1 VEIERLDE
9 NHKQR
14 SGEMKRNWILLA
26 VIVVFSLF
34 LNLSLV
40 KAQCPQDPND
50 LGICDTLYVE
60 TFDCDHVYQATGGY
74 DSVRVAVYVTH
85 DSNTFYWE
93 GGSRWVQ
100 DSITIFVIPLKF
112 SKVGCADSVILPT
125 TGTGASAWNNKRT
138 DRSARSIFR
147 DLYNPHT
154 GVTDSNRYAYMVS
167 DLGWDPWTV
176 TVNFKRPDSA
186 MVSMI
191 APGFGKW
198 WEGSRVLLFTYT
210 FLVYIDPGSCQW
222 CKICLDSTYWHPNNN
237 LAFSRYDAVN
247 YVPRHFLPT
256 CDSVS
261 GVKWIEGATD
271 GENRPNTFFVSQN
284 YPNPF
289 NPQTNFKFSLPQA
302 SHVKI
307 DIFNILGQRIKTLV
321 DEDMKAGVYL
331 VDWDGKD
338 EKGVEISSGVYFYRV
353 TAGDFSDIRKMI
365 FMK

>member
-1 VEIERLDE
+1 
-9 NHKQR
+9 
-14 SGEMKRNWILLA
+14 MKRSWILLA
-26 VIVVFSLF
+26 VLVVASLF
-34 LNLSLV
+34 FAGHNWATV
-40 KAQCPQDPND
+40 CDQDTID

-60 TFDCDHVYQATGGY
+60 TFDCDHIYQATGGY

-85 DSNTFYWE
+85 DSNTFYWVDGE
-93 GGSRWVQ
+93 RWVQ
-100 DSITIFVIPLKF
+100 DSITQFVIPLKF
-112 SKVGCADSVILPT
+112 TKQGCADSVRLLT
-125 TGTGASAWNNKRT
+125 TSNWNNKNLARG
-138 DRSARSIFR
+138 SQLFKRSIFR
-147 DLYNPHT
+147 DLVDNHQTPPETTYSRFA
-154 GVTDSNRYAYMVS
+154 DLAE
-167 DLGWDPWTV
+167 LGWDPWQT
-176 TVNFKRPDSA
+176 NILFKAPDTAFFGALNTS
-186 MVSMI
+186 
-191 APGFGKW
+191 GFGKW

-210 FLVYIDPGSCQW
+210 FLVYINPDSCQW
-222 CKICLDSTYWHPNNN
+222 CKICLDSTYWLPSNR
-237 LAFSRYDAVN
+237 LAFTRYDAID
-247 YVPRHFLPT
+247 YIPRHFLPT

-271 GENRPNTFFVSQN
+271 GENRPNSFFVSQN